1 MGWHTIGVRIVTPRF
16 VTIATVS
23 AMLIAGGAVSAVGVE
38 RYLDARELAELRLAQ
53 LDSSV
58 AAADQRALDIAAEA
72 ESLAQTGQSALTEAA
87 GKTLDSKAI
96 DAVTAAIAVVAQ
108 TAPEVAN
115 SAAILDAHSEAVHD
129 EFANRL
135 WWPPAASEL
144 VSTVDTTLD
153 LSTWDT
159 AKDALALA
167 LEQLAQARAAWQA
180 EQDRIAAEKAAAE
193 AAAAAAAARA
203 AARAAASSLSESGG
217 STAPGNVQITTPPVA
232 GYDAEGV
239 LRGYANVAFNFVWE
253 PGLCAANS
261 ICGTT
266 WLSDGVQ
273 PTVTLDSNVREYYA
287 SSAGQYVIVHEAAH
301 VRQGYR
307 YSSLSQLF
315 SASISVVPIPPEV
328 AARGQTYVSKYAVEW
343 MADCATI
350 VKLGYSLGTYTAS
363 CTPAQLAEAATYW

>member
-58 AAADQRALDIAAEA
+58 VAADQRALDIAAEA

-87 GKTLDSKAI
+87 GKTLDSTAI

-108 TAPEVAN
+108 TAPQVAN
-115 SAAILDAHSEAVHD
+115 SAAVLDAHSEAVHN
-129 EFANRL
+129 EFADRL

-159 AKDALALA
+159 AKDALTLA

-193 AAAAAAAARA
+193 AAAAAAAAARA
-203 AARAAASSLSESGG
+203 AARAAASSISSSGG
-217 STAPGNVQITTPPVA
+217 DTAPTSPTLPTEAVPIVTVTVESYLANLEPRASVTWDPNLCRAGTICGITTLGSGAPV
-232 GYDAEGV
+232 
-239 LRGYANVAFNFVWE
+239 
-253 PGLCAANS
+253 
-261 ICGTT
+261 I
-266 WLSDGVQ
+266 
-273 PTVTLDSNVREYYA
+273 TLDSDLRDYYLT
-287 SSAGQYVIVHEAAH
+287 STGLYVLVHEAAH
-301 VRQGYR
+301 ARSWYR
-307 YSSLSQLF
+307 YGSIAALGAASVAVTGIQPSSS
-315 SASISVVPIPPEV
+315 SDVGR
-328 AARGQTYVSKYAVEW
+328 AAIEW